1 MWVFFENT
9 ELKKIASEINAK
21 KGSQQTL
28 PTLETLIR
36 HTSYLFVNSH
46 PLLDFT
52 RPVPEKVKFV
62 GGIVDVTGAELP
74 PEESLDEVSE
84 IRSRGFTSHYSIIT
98 HSHMKNIP
106 RIRYYI
112 CCFSFKYTYFL
123 ILMFILYW
131 GLLLHLSC

>member
-1 MWVFFENT
+1 M
-9 ELKKIASEINAK
+9 KKIASEINAK

-62 GGIVDVTGAELP
+62 GGIVDGTGAELP

-84 IRSRGFTSHYSIIT
+84 IRSRGFTSLIIAL
-98 HSHMKNIP
+98 SHIP
-106 RIRYYI
+106 I
-112 CCFSFKYTYFL
+112 
-123 ILMFILYW
+123 
-131 GLLLHLSC
+131 

>member
-1 MWVFFENT
+1 MPSKLTLICEFKNT

-62 GGIVDVTGAELP
+62 GGIVDGTGAELS
-74 PEESLDEVSE
+74 PEESLNEVSE
-84 IRSRGFTSHYSIIT
+84 IRPSQVSHLQHNLIIALS
-98 HSHMKNIP
+98 HSHIKVSP
-106 RIRYYI
+106 GPDTI
-112 CCFSFKYTYFL
+112 CTIHISWSL
-123 ILMFILYW
+123 PILY
-131 GLLLHLSC
+131 